1 MKARSPSRPFAAL
14 LATLVMV
21 AFASFAIADDNL
33 MLDRRIAPAKARV
46 ERLRKQLDDYRDHA
60 SDSDF
65 TNVWVQTPGGP
76 QLRRIPTEEFQAR
89 IERTEAELRAAEQ
102 ELKSLER
109 SLD

>member
-1 MKARSPSRPFAAL
+1 MRSIFFAVFIS
-14 LATLVMV
+14 LA
-21 AFASFAIADDNL
+21 AAAPAADRGADDNL
-33 MLDRRIAPAKARV
+33 MLDARIAPAKAKV

-65 TNVWVQTPGGP
+65 RNVWVQTPDGP
-76 QLRRIPTEEFQAR
+76 RLRRIPTEEFQAR

-109 SLD
+109 SLP